1 MRRLFSVL
9 LATLVCSLVLVPAA
23 RADDPIHTKTSFDF
37 DFTHPAGTFCDFELH
52 DLAHIIDNTIIFGDP
67 NEPNRVITQETAYVT
82 HINVDTGYTLTEV
95 DHLVFQFDAAD
106 ARLKVVGLNWHLRT
120 PDGKLVVVQAGQAVF
135 DTNTGELLKI
145 TPALNPDGAAVIC
158 PALGGHPAN

>member
-1 MRRLFSVL
+1 M
-9 LATLVCSLVLVPAA
+9 
-23 RADDPIHTKTSFDF
+23 
-37 DFTHPAGTFCDFELH
+37 
-52 DLAHIIDNTIIFGDP
+52 
-67 NEPNRVITQETAYVT
+67 
-82 HINVDTGYTLTEV
+82 
-95 DHLVFQFDAAD
+95 FQFDAAD

-158 PALGGHPAN
+158 PALGGHPAS